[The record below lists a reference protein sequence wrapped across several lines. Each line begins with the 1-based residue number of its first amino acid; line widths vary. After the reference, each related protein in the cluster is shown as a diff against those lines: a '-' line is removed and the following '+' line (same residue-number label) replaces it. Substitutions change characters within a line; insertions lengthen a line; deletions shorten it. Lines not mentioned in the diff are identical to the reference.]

1 MSEALSRPGH
11 TRPRINLPG
20 ELRAVLQAYPGAAV
34 TIRPRTPIP
43 SAPTWPTKPAVP
55 RDWQDRDG
63 WCRLLTYAHR
73 LANRRWVV
81 SRWSHAA
88 GGEVRDGILR
98 LPADLP
104 HGLALAE
111 LRTAARICGL
121 TVEVSA

>member
-1 MSEALSRPGH
+1 
-11 TRPRINLPG
+11 
-20 ELRAVLQAYPGAAV
+20 
-34 TIRPRTPIP
+34 
-43 SAPTWPTKPAVP
+43 
-55 RDWQDRDG
+55 
-63 WCRLLTYAHR
+63 LLTYAHR